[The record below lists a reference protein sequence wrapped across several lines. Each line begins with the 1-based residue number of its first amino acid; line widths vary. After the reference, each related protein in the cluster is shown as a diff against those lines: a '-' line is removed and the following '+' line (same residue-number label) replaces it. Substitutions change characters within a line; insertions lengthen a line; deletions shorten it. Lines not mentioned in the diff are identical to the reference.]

1 MFQQQKIGEILK
13 SFTLQSGMNGFNFP
27 TNQQQAASFS
37 TNQQPTNFQQW
48 QSAQQYTS
56 VMQRALQNMYQHN
69 SHFNQQLNCHQQL
82 NKELNCHK
90 QLNNGHQESS
100 NITNN
105 NNNLSNL
112 ELIRENH
119 FKLQQALQQRNPLNR
134 RNERKYQL
142 EARHCCDANETSREG
157 SA

>member
-13 SFTLQSGMNGFNFP
+13 SFTLQGGMNGFNFP

-69 SHFNQQLNCHQQL
+69 SHFNQQLNCH
-82 NKELNCHK
+82 K

-112 ELIRENH
+112 E
-119 FKLQQALQQRNPLNR
+119 
-134 RNERKYQL
+134 
-142 EARHCCDANETSREG
+142 
-157 SA
+157 